1 MSHDERLRE
10 ITKARLLTNR
20 INVMLSLILLLGGWM
35 MWWFEEFS
43 LIQVLLGILLL
54 IPPLLMVH
62 MWRRTRMLLRF
73 NEAMEY
79 QRIVWSEFILALV
92 VVCILIGIATTIIL
106 TESFSLSTV
115 PLLVMFV
122 TALMSRHVDQR
133 MKQID
138 PEHVTYANLAR
149 YQTKRS

>member
-10 ITKARLLTNR
+10 MNKTRLRTNR
-20 INVMLSLILLLGGWM
+20 INVLLSLTFLLVGCM
-35 MWWFEEFS
+35 VWWFGGFS

-54 IPPLLMVH
+54 IPALLMVH
-62 MWRRTRMLLRF
+62 MWDRTRMLLRF
-73 NEAMEY
+73 NEEMEY

-92 VVCILIGIATTIIL
+92 VVCIFIGIATTIIL

-115 PLLVMFV
+115 PLFIMFIAV
-122 TALMSRHVDQR
+122 LISRHVDQR

-149 YQTKRS
+149 YKTKRS

>member
-1 MSHDERLRE
+1 MSHNERLRE
-10 ITKARLLTNR
+10 ITKTRLRTNH
-20 INVMLSLILLLGGWM
+20 INAMLSLILLLGGWM
-35 MWWFEEFS
+35 MWWFGEFS

-62 MWRRTRMLLRF
+62 MWGRTRMLLRF
-73 NEAMEY
+73 NEEMEY

-106 TESFSLSTV
+106 TESFSLSIA
-115 PLLVMFV
+115 PLLLMFIA
-122 TALMSRHVDQR
+122 ALISRHVDQR

-149 YQTKRS
+149 YKTKRS

>member
-10 ITKARLLTNR
+10 ITKARLLTDR

-35 MWWFEEFS
+35 MWWIGEFF

>member
-1 MSHDERLRE
+1 MSHDQRLRE

-20 INVMLSLILLLGGWM
+20 INVTLSLILLLGGWM

-54 IPPLLMVH
+54 IPSLLMVH

-115 PLLVMFV
+115 PLL
-122 TALMSRHVDQR
+122 
-133 MKQID
+133 
-138 PEHVTYANLAR
+138 YANLAR
-149 YQTKRS
+149 HKTKRS

>member
-35 MWWFEEFS
+35 MWWFGEFS

-149 YQTKRS
+149 YKTKRS

>member
-35 MWWFEEFS
+35 MWWFGEFS

-79 QRIVWSEFILALV
+79 QRIVWSEFILTLV

-122 TALMSRHVDQR
+122 TALISRHVDQR

-138 PEHVTYANLAR
+138 PEHVTYANFAR

>member
-20 INVMLSLILLLGGWM
+20 INVMLSLTLLLGGWM
-35 MWWFEEFS
+35 MWWVGEFS

-73 NEAMEY
+73 NRALDY
-79 QRIVWSEFILALV
+79 QRTVWSEFIFAV
-92 VVCILIGIATTIIL
+92 VIVCILIGIATSIIL

-115 PLLVMFV
+115 PLLVMFIA
-122 TALMSRHVDQR
+122 ALISRHVDQR

-138 PEHVTYANLAR
+138 PEHVTYVNFAR
-149 YQTKRS
+149 YKTKRS

>member
-35 MWWFEEFS
+35 MWWFGEFS

-54 IPPLLMVH
+54 IPPLLMLH

-149 YQTKRS
+149 YKTKRS

>member
-10 ITKARLLTNR
+10 MNKTRLRTNR
-20 INVMLSLILLLGGWM
+20 INVLLSLTFLLGGWM
-35 MWWFEEFS
+35 VWWFGGFS

-62 MWRRTRMLLRF
+62 MWDRTRMLLRF
-73 NEAMEY
+73 NEEMEY
-79 QRIVWSEFILALV
+79 QRIVWSEFIFALV
-92 VVCILIGIATTIIL
+92 VVCIFIGIATTIIL

-115 PLLVMFV
+115 PLFIMFIAV
-122 TALMSRHVDQR
+122 LISRHVDQR

-149 YQTKRS
+149 YKTKRN

>member
-54 IPPLLMVH
+54 IPSLLMVH

-149 YQTKRS
+149 HKTKRS

>member
-10 ITKARLLTNR
+10 MNKTRLRTNR
-20 INVMLSLILLLGGWM
+20 INVLLSLTFLLVGCM
-35 MWWFEEFS
+35 VWWFGGFS

-54 IPPLLMVH
+54 IPALLMVH
-62 MWRRTRMLLRF
+62 MWDRTRMLLRF
-73 NEAMEY
+73 NEEMEY

-92 VVCILIGIATTIIL
+92 VVCIFIGIATTIIL

-115 PLLVMFV
+115 PLFIMFISV
-122 TALMSRHVDQR
+122 LISRHVDQR

-149 YQTKRS
+149 YKTKRS

>member
-43 LIQVLLGILLL
+43 LIQVLLGNLLL

>member
-35 MWWFEEFS
+35 MWWFGEFS

-73 NEAMEY
+73 NEEMEY

-122 TALMSRHVDQR
+122 AALMSRHVDQR

-149 YQTKRS
+149 YKTKRS

>member
-35 MWWFEEFS
+35 MWWFGEFS

-115 PLLVMFV
+115 PLLVMFIA
-122 TALMSRHVDQR
+122 ALISRHVDQR

>member
-20 INVMLSLILLLGGWM
+20 FNVTLSLILLLGGWM

>member
-122 TALMSRHVDQR
+122 TALMSRHLDQR

>member
-92 VVCILIGIATTIIL
+92 VVCILIGIATSIIL

>member
-35 MWWFEEFS
+35 MWWFGEFS

-54 IPPLLMVH
+54 IPPLLMVY

-92 VVCILIGIATTIIL
+92 VVCIFIGIATTIIL

-115 PLLVMFV
+115 PLLVMFIAV
-122 TALMSRHVDQR
+122 LISRHVDQR

-149 YQTKRS
+149 YKTKRS

>member
-20 INVMLSLILLLGGWM
+20 INVTLSLILLLGGWM

>member
-20 INVMLSLILLLGGWM
+20 INVMLSLTLLLGGWM
-35 MWWFEEFS
+35 MWWFGEFS

-62 MWRRTRMLLRF
+62 MWGRTRMLLRF
-73 NEAMEY
+73 NEEMEY

-115 PLLVMFV
+115 PLLIMFI
-122 TALMSRHVDQR
+122 ADLISRHVDQR
-133 MKQID
+133 MKQIN

-149 YQTKRS
+149 YKTKRS

>member
-20 INVMLSLILLLGGWM
+20 INVTLSLILLLGGWM

-115 PLLVMFV
+115 ALLVMFV

>member
-35 MWWFEEFS
+35 MWWFGEFS

-106 TESFSLSTV
+106 TDSFSLSTV

>member
-35 MWWFEEFS
+35 MWWFGEFS

>member
-10 ITKARLLTNR
+10 MNKTRLRTNR
-20 INVMLSLILLLGGWM
+20 INVLLSLTFLLGGWM
-35 MWWFEEFS
+35 MWWFGEFS

-106 TESFSLSTV
+106 TESFSFLTI

>member
-1 MSHDERLRE
+1 MSHDEHLRE

-35 MWWFEEFS
+35 MWWFGEFS

>member
-10 ITKARLLTNR
+10 MNKTRLRTNR
-20 INVMLSLILLLGGWM
+20 INVLLSLTFLLVGCM
-35 MWWFEEFS
+35 VWWFGGFS

-62 MWRRTRMLLRF
+62 MWDRTRMLLRF
-73 NEAMEY
+73 NEEMEY

-92 VVCILIGIATTIIL
+92 VVCIFIGIATTIIL

-115 PLLVMFV
+115 PLFIMFIAV
-122 TALMSRHVDQR
+122 LISRHVDQR

-149 YQTKRS
+149 YKTKRS

>member
-35 MWWFEEFS
+35 MWWFGEFS

-92 VVCILIGIATTIIL
+92 VVCILIGIATSIIL

>member
-1 MSHDERLRE
+1 MSHDQRLRE

-35 MWWFEEFS
+35 MWWFGEFS

-115 PLLVMFV
+115 PLLVMFIA
-122 TALMSRHVDQR
+122 ALMSRHVDQR

>member
-35 MWWFEEFS
+35 MWWFGEFS

-73 NEAMEY
+73 NEEMEY

>member
-1 MSHDERLRE
+1 
-10 ITKARLLTNR
+10 
-20 INVMLSLILLLGGWM
+20 
-35 MWWFEEFS
+35 MWWFGEFS

-122 TALMSRHVDQR
+122 TALMSRHLDQR

>member
-79 QRIVWSEFILALV
+79 QRIVWSEFIFALV

>member
-1 MSHDERLRE
+1 
-10 ITKARLLTNR
+10 
-20 INVMLSLILLLGGWM
+20 

-122 TALMSRHVDQR
+122 TALMSRHVD
-133 MKQID
+133 
-138 PEHVTYANLAR
+138 
-149 YQTKRS
+149 